1 MSKFQCKCG
10 EILSNS
16 LDPNNI
22 EFWVYSDREW
32 DKIMEQDTY
41 NSWEIPHPKHEVW
54 KCPACQRIYIFENN
68 LVIRTYIIEQD

>member
-16 LDPNNI
+16 LVPNDI
-22 EFWVYSDREW
+22 EFWAYSDREW

-41 NSWEIPHPKHEVW
+41 NSWEIPRPYHEVW

-68 LVIRTYIIEQD
+68 QLIRTYIIEQD